1 MNITTVV
8 GNTIAISDL
17 RRKFGEIEE
26 ALPFVDHFI
35 LTKKGRPFA
44 ILSATPSIKREK
56 MKKTAGVFRNTKL
69 ATDAFW
75 KDVLKKKSRKEKIAL

>member
-1 MNITTVV
+1 MNTTNFND
-8 GNTIAISDL
+8 NTIAINDL

-44 ILSATPSIKREK
+44 ILSATPMVKREE
-56 MKKTAGVFRNTKL
+56 MKKTAGAFKGTKL
-69 ATDAFW
+69 AKDAFW
-75 KDVLKKKSRKEKIAL
+75 KGVLKKKSRKTDINL

>member
-1 MNITTVV
+1 MRMTTVNE
-8 GNTIAISDL
+8 NTIAISDL

-35 LTKKGRPFA
+35 LTKKGKPFA
-44 ILSATPSIKREK
+44 VLSATTSIKREH
-56 MKKTAGVFRNTKL
+56 MKKTAGAFKNTKL

-75 KDVLKKKSRKEKIAL
+75 KEVLKKKSRKADIAL